1 MFVVLDYVTA
11 EGCEVAGRSCIRSV
25 FAVAIDAQRALRHLS
40 LLVGSFLQLVRHL
53 ILSGSAA
60 VAITRVLDRSDAVL
74 G

>member
-25 FAVAIDAQRALRHLS
+25 FAVAVDAQRALRQLRRLVRS
-40 LLVGSFLQLVRHL
+40 LLQLVDICPDSSRPTA
-53 ILSGSAA
+53 GPAF
-60 VAITRVLDRSDAVL
+60 T

>member
-25 FAVAIDAQRALRHLS
+25 FAVAVDAQRALRHLS
-40 LLVGSFLQLVRHL
+40 LLVGSLLQLVRHL
-53 ILSGSAA
+53 SGSAA
-60 VAITRVLDRSDAVL
+60 VVSTRVLGDRSDAVL